1 MNKTVTL
8 RTTNGYVAVPLDTI
22 FDARMSAKARGVL
35 VYALA
40 RQSIPRSVLAK
51 GWTFHVSEIASH
63 FSDGVTAIR
72 SAVRELEALGYAEY
86 VRTPGSGGR
95 FGGGHYVFRA
105 VSPSAP
111 AWPQTP
117 GSRSTGGV
125 TAGGKATCGETAR
138 GGASS
143 IQTEAKA
150 PGAPSARRVKPEAQC
165 GPDGARTPDPVCSP
179 QAGEAAP
186 RGGEGAPEAPS
197 SAVLAVLERGGVAAS
212 SKRGQALLASLAA
225 AQQGPGAHRVPAVMQ
240 AALEPGVQHPVPYL
254 ERALAGLIQG
264 ALQGNAAQAPRGRTA
279 GPAPAV
285 DLEALKAQVL
295 DRQLRVAGQVTARV
309 QDVLPGLWPAL
320 LFEDGREVFVHDLD
334 DYEVIA

>member
-1 MNKTVTL
+1 MNKTVSL
-8 RTTNGYVAVPLDTI
+8 RTTDGYVAVPLDTV
-22 FDARMSAKARGVL
+22 FDPRMSAKARGVL

-40 RQSIPRSVLAK
+40 RQSIPRSVLAN
-51 GWTFHVSEIASH
+51 GWRFHVSEIASH

-72 SAVRELEALGYAEY
+72 TAVHELEALGYAEY
-86 VRTPGSGGR
+86 VRTPGNGGR

-111 AWPQTP
+111 AWPQTAGP
-117 GSRSTGGV
+117 RSTGGV
-125 TAGGKATCGETAR
+125 TARGKAARGETVC
-138 GGASS
+138 GASPS

-165 GPDGARTPDPVCSP
+165 GPDGAGTSDPACSS

-186 RGGEGAPEAPS
+186 RGGEGALETSS
-197 SAVLAVLERGGVAAS
+197 SAVQAVLARGGVAAS
-212 SKRGQALLASLAA
+212 SKRGQALLASLEA
-225 AQQGPGAHRVPAVMQ
+225 AQQGPGAHRVPAVVQ
-240 AALEPGVQHPVPYL
+240 GALKAGVQHPVPYL

-264 ALQGNAAQAPRGRTA
+264 APRGNAAPRGRTA
-279 GPAPAV
+279 DTAPAV

-334 DYEVIA
+334 AYEVIA